1 MADEKK
7 SDGKTDE
14 VKGKIKETVGDVTGD
29 EELEVQGKGD
39 QTKGNLKQAGEKL
52 KDAVTDDD

>member
-29 EELEVQGKGD
+29 EELEAQGKGD